1 MSGVS
6 GSAAYPLQGDR
17 CFSDPAAIL
26 TVPSVDDR
34 GTRRADRDKISE
46 KTRLI
51 PEADGQPVAVT
62 VCDDLSREVYCI
74 LGVPIDAI
82 EMPDALRRIEAAAA
96 TAEPFVLSTPNLN
109 FLVNSQTD
117 AEFRQTLLMSD
128 LCPPD
133 GAPII
138 WIARLLGIPITK
150 RTAGS
155 DIFDALKDRP
165 RSGRELKV
173 FLFGAT
179 EQTAAIAARKLND
192 NSRGLRCVGW
202 TCPGFGSLDELSQDR
217 FINQINASGAD
228 LLVVAL
234 GARKGQLWLQ
244 RNGPRLTIPVRTHL
258 GAVINF
264 QAGTVRRAPHVLRKL
279 GLEWLWRIKEEPY
292 LWRRYW
298 HDGGVLL
305 RLLVTRLLP
314 LAISARRLQR
324 RASNEGHDLVV
335 VPVHGDP
342 ALTLRLVG
350 CATARD
356 VANASS
362 FFRDALIIQKQIV
375 VDFAETKAADAR
387 FFGLLLML
395 KKQLTGRGLELQLA
409 GVSIAMERQFRL
421 HGLGYLLSASE
432 NRHVNALR

>member
-1 MSGVS
+1 MGGTVAA
-6 GSAAYPLQGDR
+6 SA
-17 CFSDPAAIL
+17 PAI
-26 TVPSVDDR
+26 
-34 GTRRADRDKISE
+34 
-46 KTRLI
+46 
-51 PEADGQPVAVT
+51 
-62 VCDDLSREVYCI
+62 CDDLSREVYCI

-82 EMPDALRRIEAAAA
+82 EMPDALRQIEAAAA

-155 DIFDALKDRP
+155 DIFDALKERP
-165 RSGRELKV
+165 RPGKELTV

-179 EQTAAIAARKLND
+179 EQTAAAAARKLND
-192 NSRGLRCVGW
+192 NATGLRCVGW
-202 TCPGFGSLDELSQDR
+202 TCPGFGSLDELSQDQ
-217 FINQINASGAD
+217 FINQINASDAD

-234 GARKGQLWLQ
+234 GARKGQLWLR
-244 RNGPRLTIPVRTHL
+244 RNGHRLTIPVRTHL

-279 GLEWLWRIKEEPY
+279 GLEWLWRIKEEPH

-305 RLLVTRLLP
+305 RLLFTRLLP
-314 LAISARRLQR
+314 LAISARRL
-324 RASNEGHDLVV
+324 RA
-335 VPVHGDP
+335 
-342 ALTLRLVG
+342 
-350 CATARD
+350 AR
-356 VANASS
+356 
-362 FFRDALIIQKQIV
+362 
-375 VDFAETKAADAR
+375 
-387 FFGLLLML
+387 
-395 KKQLTGRGLELQLA
+395 
-409 GVSIAMERQFRL
+409 
-421 HGLGYLLSASE
+421 
-432 NRHVNALR
+432 